1 MTISSADQRKG
12 MCNILYADQI
22 RIRLCWVNFR
32 NLLPIP
38 NIMCSIPVKTF
49 HVIENWDS
57 TNN

>member
-1 MTISSADQRKG
+1 MQNISG
-12 MCNILYADQI
+12 
-22 RIRLCWVNFR
+22 